1 MNCSEGLLRA
11 KCLSR
16 RRCIPFFNY
25 ESIKCLCYWDTFVME
40 CDINLSLKKSQF
52 HNHSCSVCDHVH
64 RLSKAEYELIYSGQ
78 DFTLVSMTVRIPKL
92 MIQWTFQRI
101 CNQFRMSKS
110 DIYRLRAS
118 TQTFENHIEVNDEE
132 ENVTW
137 MNHTNLF
144 LTILGHCA

>member
-1 MNCSEGLLRA
+1 MFITPSAHPIFQLWINKMPLLLRHICHGMWY
-11 KCLSR
+11 KLESEKVS
-16 RRCIPFFNY
+16 IPQ
-25 ESIKCLCYWDTFVME
+25 SQL
-40 CDINLSLKKSQF
+40 LSLW
-52 HNHSCSVCDHVH
+52 SCTQTI
-64 RLSKAEYELIYSGQ
+64 KTEYELIYSGQ

-110 DIYRLRAS
+110 DIYRLWAS
-118 TQTFENHIEVNDEE
+118 THTFENHIEVNDEE